1 MKRSILAALAL
12 VSACAA
18 SASAEGLEGNISI
31 GGSYSNIKGQ
41 EAKFNEYRAL
51 GNGTQIDLGLNYRDT
66 SYYFDLLGNLAVIE
80 GKQGNN
86 ESITSDAD
94 VMMKLGM
101 TDMYKLS
108 LFYKDIPHNFT
119 YDARTFL
126 NGVGTYDL
134 TKATPNA
141 LPTLATYAATP
152 DFDYSIKRHTYGAEG
167 EVSLKTPFFFSV
179 NVDRNET
186 NGLMPFALTTSLREY
201 PVPVNYLTNNLYL
214 QTGYRSNNLIATL
227 DGTISTFE
235 NDADRFRAWQNF
247 SGGSYTYTYGYLP
260 ADNKYYK
267 VGGSVMYKLPFWG
280 STFMAKAAHSILE
293 SDVLL
298 SDTST
303 STVAATGVT
312 TNSSSAYLTPRNW
325 AGRVNYT
332 TASASLTSNP
342 AKDLNTRIFFNFLDK
357 ENNGPA
363 DFNYGTT
370 SYTTELFDYNKRNMG
385 VDASYKLPA
394 ATKLSAGYEYL
405 NIHRAIRHDAPK
417 TVDHTVFVQIKN
429 ELFDWMTAKVRY
441 QRLMRDSENLAATLY
456 GNDPVVSA
464 GGTSLYWTKF
474 FQPADTADK
483 NQDAIKV
490 GLDFEP
496 LHGLSLGVEYAYKHD
511 NYTQNYLGILKA
523 DRHEVYVDANYTA
536 GIAKLNAY
544 ADIEKVESNSRYRQ
558 MPRTGTGTQYADPF
572 GFSNATNYNW
582 TSKRKDFNYA
592 LGIKADV
599 ELIKNT
605 LTAGTGYRYE
615 NANGS
620 NDFTTNVAG
629 IAFTNVSALD
639 DYIKHALN
647 AKLTYNFTKAVALEL
662 GYLYEHLKYS
672 DDAWNGYQLIPVNT
686 NGTNSTNYLSGAY
699 TNPSYDANVVYTKL
713 NFKF

>member
-12 VSACAA
+12 VSVCVT
-18 SASAEGLEGNISI
+18 SASADGLDGNVSI
-31 GGSYSNIKGQ
+31 GASYSNIKGQ

-51 GNGTQIDLGLNYRDT
+51 GNGAQVGLDLNYRDT
-66 SYYFDLLGNLAVIE
+66 SYSFDLQGNVVVDE

-94 VMMKLGM
+94 VLMKLGM

-134 TKATPNA
+134 TKTVPNA
-141 LPTLATYAATP
+141 LPTLATYFATP
-152 DFDYSIKRHTYGAEG
+152 IFNYSIKRHTYGTEG
-167 EVSLKTPFFFSV
+167 ELSLKTPFFFSV
-179 NVDRNET
+179 HFDRNET
-186 NGLMPFALTTSLREY
+186 NGVMPFALTTSLREY
-201 PVPVNYLTNNLYL
+201 PVPINYVTNNLFL
-214 QTGYRSNNLIATL
+214 QTGYRSNNLIATF
-227 DGTISTFE
+227 DGTISVFD
-235 NDADRFRAWQNF
+235 NDNDRFRAWQNF

-260 ADNKYYK
+260 ADNKYYR
-267 VGGSVMYKLPFWG
+267 VGGAVTYRLPFWN
-280 STFMAKAAHSILE
+280 STLMAKAAYSRLE

-298 SDTST
+298 YDTST

-312 TNSSSAYLTPRNW
+312 TYSTSAYLTPRNW

-332 TASASLTSNP
+332 TANVTLTSNP
-342 AKDLNTRIFFNFLDK
+342 TKDLNTRFFFNLLDK
-357 ENNGPA
+357 QNDGPA

-370 SYTTELFDYNKRNMG
+370 SYTTELFDYNKRNVG

-394 ATKLSAGYEYL
+394 ATRLSAGYEYL
-405 NIHRAIRHDAPK
+405 NIHRAIRKDAPK
-417 TVDHTVFVQIKN
+417 TEEHTVFVQVKN
-429 ELFDWMTAKVRY
+429 DLFDWMSAKVRY
-441 QRLMRDSENLAATLY
+441 QRLMRSSENVAAILY
-456 GNDPVVSA
+456 GSDPTISA
-464 GGTSLYWTKF
+464 AGTSLYWTKY

-483 NQDAIKV
+483 TQDAIKA

-511 NYTQNYLGILKA
+511 NFTQNYLGMLKS
-523 DRHEVYVDANYTA
+523 DRHEVYVDANYAA
-536 GIAKLNAY
+536 GIVKLNAY
-544 ADIEKVESNSRYRQ
+544 ADMEVVESNSRYRQ
-558 MPRTGTGTQYADPF
+558 MPRAGTGTQYADPLGYSDTANF
-572 GFSNATNYNW
+572 NW

-592 LGIKADV
+592 LGFKSDIDIIKDKLA
-599 ELIKNT
+599 
-605 LTAGTGYRYE
+605 AGFGYRYE
-615 NANGS
+615 SANGS

-629 IAFTNVSALD
+629 VSFMNVTELD
-639 DYIKHALN
+639 DYIKHTLN
-647 AKLTYNFTKAVALEL
+647 AKLTYNFTKDIALEL

-672 DDAWNGYQLIPVNT
+672 DDGWNGYQYIPINT

-699 TNPSYDANVVYTKL
+699 ANSNYDASLVYTKL